1 MDITSII
8 GIVIGFGAIIAGFIL
23 EGGSLAS
30 LVHEISPFVIIFG
43 GTAGATILSFSK
55 TDLKMLPGLLKKVF
69 TNQVT
74 DEIGIINQLS
84 DLSEKARKEGLLSLE
99 QETQTIEN
107 PLIKKG
113 LALVVDGIE
122 TQAIKDILER
132 DSELRGEIYETGA
145 KIFEFAGGVSPT
157 MGVCG
162 TVLGM
167 INILK
172 DMSSPAELGPKISV
186 AFIATLFGVGFA
198 NLAFIPIAGKIKS
211 KAAKEAM
218 VNDIIIEGLLSIQA
232 GENPRLIKEKLNLSL
247 LEQMSG
253 KKSSSNSSNDA
264 SAREVEA

>member
-8 GIVIGFGAIIAGFIL
+8 GIVFGFAAILTGYVI
-23 EGGSLAS
+23 EGGSLLS
-30 LVHEISPFVIIFG
+30 LLKQVSPFIIIFG
-43 GTAGATILSFSK
+43 GTFGSTVLAFSK
-55 TDLKMLPGLLKKVF
+55 NDLKLLPSLLRTVF

-132 DSELRGEIYETGA
+132 ESELRGEIYETGT

-167 INILK
+167 ITILK
-172 DMSSPAELGPKISV
+172 DMSNASELGPKISV
-186 AFIATLFGVGFA
+186 AFIATLLGISFA
-198 NLAFIPIAGKIKS
+198 NLMFLPIANKIKT

-247 LEQMSG
+247 LEQMNG
-253 KKSSSNSSNDA
+253 KKSIGSNTDT
-264 SAREVEA
+264 SAREVEV